1 MGPVASAGRIHFV
14 LSEFADATVPVP
26 LPANSLVTGVPLMDA
41 TNTWSLGSTSGTY
54 GPWAANTNYTLESWV
69 VPSPLS
75 DLAFR
80 CVGAADRRRA
90 ARTVRDGDA
99 RQPDHRRNR
108 DLEVLN
114 PKTRVIVSLATLTG
128 RVTTSPVDPT
138 DRFHFAEVGEVT
150 Q

>member
-1 MGPVASAGRIHFV
+1 MASAGRIHFV

-80 CVGAADRRRA
+80 CVRAGRPEAGSPHSSRRRRPA
-90 ARTVRDGDA
+90 AR
-99 RQPDHRRNR
+99 
-108 DLEVLN
+108 
-114 PKTRVIVSLATLTG
+114 
-128 RVTTSPVDPT
+128 SPTEP
-138 DRFHFAEVGEVT
+138 
-150 Q
+150 